1 MQGKNARVR
10 RIRFAA
16 SNDKLIV
23 GGDQFKNSDVSGFQS
38 LTNAPKG
45 AGVVGKI

>member
-1 MQGKNARVR
+1 MQGKNTRVR
-10 RIRFAA
+10 RIRIAA

-23 GGDQFKNSDVSGFQS
+23 VGEQFKNSDVSDFQS
-38 LTNAPKG
+38 LTNAPKD